1 MTHIPSSEN
10 NDKPFIKYASN
21 GITGEKYLKL
31 VQSRRLEAKKLR
43 QEGAKDVQGQDQ
55 AQGSVQTQTQ
65 A

>member
-65 A
+65 T